1 MCEDLVPIFHM
12 CEDLMTIFHMWEFDT
27 NCSWYRFSHVGGFD
41 TDSSHLW
48 KSGTNSSH
56 VSNSMPV
63 LHRYDT
69 YVPNLHTLKYGNV
82 KFEHKFYPPK
92 MIEIDRAQISFLPKV
107 TYCRTIGT
115 NSSHGVQFTKCEI
128 RRSNLVSWKR
138 IISRLPC
145 DFFKKD
151 KKKDILLVRIK

>member
-1 MCEDLVPIFHM
+1 M
-12 CEDLMTIFHMWEFDT
+12 
-27 NCSWYRFSHVGGFD
+27 GGFD

-48 KSGTNSSH
+48 KFGTNSSH

-82 KFEHKFYPPK
+82 KFEHKFYPP
-92 MIEIDRAQISFLPKV
+92 SPKKKKWSKLTV
-107 TYCRTIGT
+107 RKFHICQKWRIAALLVP
-115 NSSHGVQFTKCEI
+115 NLHGVQFTKCEI
-128 RRSNLVSWKR
+128 RSSNLVSWKR

-151 KKKDILLVRIK
+151 KKKRYSTRTDKIETRSIDGPCSITRLCSYFFFNFT